1 VAADTIVLDARAL
14 TALAGSNKR
23 LRIASLKALRDGA
36 RVIVPTVV
44 VAESTTDGGGRD
56 VNVNRL
62 LKTLLVADCDMATAR
77 SAAALRFLAR
87 AGPGTIDAIVVATAD
102 RMPGSIVLTGDPTDL
117 STLASVRRRSR
128 VVDIN
133 AR

>member
-1 VAADTIVLDARAL
+1 
-14 TALAGSNKR
+14 
-23 LRIASLKALRDGA
+23 
-36 RVIVPTVV
+36 VV

>member
-1 VAADTIVLDARAL
+1 MAADTIVLDARAL